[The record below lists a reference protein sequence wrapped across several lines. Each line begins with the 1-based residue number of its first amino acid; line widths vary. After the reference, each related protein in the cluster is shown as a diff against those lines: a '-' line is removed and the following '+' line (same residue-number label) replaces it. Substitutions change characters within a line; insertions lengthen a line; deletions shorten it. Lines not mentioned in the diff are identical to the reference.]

1 MQQDMHINHLQHTA
15 MMVSLLFL
23 IHSARAMV
31 SVGRDYNVDRGL
43 IIGQPYYFQKNES
56 DSGRRE
62 DLASESESAQPP
74 DDVFIPYGAERY
86 RAAPERFNRSIS
98 QGKFKANP
106 NNFRAI
112 LMQEFDD
119 ISKEL
124 RNRLMGQ
131 IEHVQDA
138 GYDKLRFKQ
147 VFVIRKH
154 IVSDGKKKVVNISV
168 KEHIVPRDAFASD
181 ADSSGGDMGTYALL
195 GCILFL
201 LAGLVFTTTIKMYQN
216 IIRKGYIRGK
226 AGDPAQLQ
234 L

>member
-1 MQQDMHINHLQHTA
+1 MA
-15 MMVSLLFL
+15 SLLFFVHIACAL
-23 IHSARAMV
+23 V
-31 SVGRDYNVDRGL
+31 SVSGDYSMNRGL
-43 IIGQPYYFQKNES
+43 IIGQPYYIQKSES
-56 DSGRRE
+56 DSGGRE
-62 DLASESESAQPP
+62 ASSSESESAQQQ
-74 DDVFIPYGAERY
+74 DDVFIPYGIERF
-86 RAAPERFNRSIS
+86 RTRPERFNRSIS

-106 NNFRAI
+106 SNVRAI

-138 GYDKLRFKQ
+138 GYDKMRFKQ

-168 KEHIVPRDAFASD
+168 KEHIVPRDRLAGD
-181 ADSSGGDMGTYALL
+181 TYGSSGDMGTYALL

-216 IIRKGYIRGK
+216 IIRKGYTRGK
-226 AGDPAQLQ
+226 AVEPPIRSCEIAYAPNAL
-234 L
+234 

>member
-1 MQQDMHINHLQHTA
+1 MTN
-15 MMVSLLFL
+15 LLF
-23 IHSARAMV
+23 IVHTARAMV
-31 SVGRDYNVDRGL
+31 SVSGDYDVDRGL
-43 IIGQPYYFQKNES
+43 IIGQPYYLQKSES
-56 DSGRRE
+56 DSNGRE
-62 DLASESESAQPP
+62 ASSSDSEASQQQ
-74 DDVFIPYGAERY
+74 DDVFIPYGAERF
-86 RAAPERFNRSIS
+86 RTTPERFNRSIS

-106 NNFRAI
+106 SNVRAI

-138 GYDKLRFKQ
+138 GYDKMKFKQ

-154 IVSDGKKKVVNISV
+154 IVSNGKKKVVSISV
-168 KEHIVPRDAFASD
+168 KEHIVPRDVHAGD
-181 ADSSGGDMGTYALL
+181 TDSSGGDMGTYALL

-226 AGDPAQLQ
+226 TAESAQMQ

>member
-1 MQQDMHINHLQHTA
+1 MA
-15 MMVSLLFL
+15 SLLFL
-23 IHSARAMV
+23 VHTARAIV
-31 SVGRDYNVDRGL
+31 SVGGDYNMDRGL
-43 IIGQPYYFQKNES
+43 IIGQPYYLQKRDPDAS
-56 DSGRRE
+56 SRDASS
-62 DLASESESAQPP
+62 SESESTQQQ
-74 DDVFIPYGAERY
+74 DDVFMPYGGERL

-98 QGKFKANP
+98 RGKFKANP
-106 NNFRAI
+106 SNVRAI
-112 LMQEFDD
+112 LMQELDD
-119 ISKEL
+119 ISTEL

-138 GYDKLRFKQ
+138 GYDKMRFKQ

-168 KEHIVPRDAFASD
+168 KEHIVPRDALAGD
-181 ADSSGGDMGTYALL
+181 TDGSSGDMGTYALL

-226 AGDPAQLQ
+226 AAEPTHMQL
-234 L
+234 

>member
-1 MQQDMHINHLQHTA
+1 
-15 MMVSLLFL
+15 MMASILLL
-23 IHSARAMV
+23 MNSTRAMV

-43 IIGQPYYFQKNES
+43 VIGQPYYFQKNES
-56 DSGRRE
+56 DSSGRE
-62 DLASESESAQPP
+62 TFSSESESTQPP
-74 DDVFIPYGAERY
+74 DDFFIPDRTERY
-86 RAAPERFNRSIS
+86 RETPERFNRSIS
-98 QGKFKANP
+98 QGKLKANP
-106 NNFRAI
+106 SNFRAI

-154 IVSDGKKKVVNISV
+154 IVSDGKKRVVNISV
-168 KEHIVPRDAFASD
+168 KEHIVPRDALTGD
-181 ADSSGGDMGTYALL
+181 ADSSGADMGTYALL

-216 IIRKGYIRGK
+216 IIRKGYMRGK
-226 AGDPAQLQ
+226 AADPAQLQ